1 MKTKI
6 CLTVILV
13 PVLAWL
19 LNTPVYAASK
29 SATIRVSCTI
39 LPALQLSSS
48 PAAQGLAGSSF
59 PNQPAAGAPRSEL
72 AIAAQDSHVY
82 VNTNLGN
89 QYRVNETVIKN
100 NQTSLKLY
108 SVTAL

>member
-1 MKTKI
+1 MRTKI
-6 CLTVILV
+6 YLTVVFV
-13 PVLAWL
+13 PLLALL
-19 LNTPVYAASK
+19 LNSPVQAGSK

-48 PAAQGLAGSSF
+48 PAPQGLAGPSF
-59 PNQPAAGAPRSEL
+59 SNRPAAGDPRSEF
-72 AIAAQDSHVY
+72 AMAAQDSHVY

-89 QYRVNETVIKN
+89 QYRVNETVMKN
-100 NQTSLKLY
+100 NQNSLKLY